1 MKKDTYSSTTDLPGA
16 SHNSTPDVVISSTIR
31 GSQVANGLRLPS
43 TFASL
48 RHRNFRLW
56 FFGQTLSMMGTWMQ
70 SVAQGWLVFQLT
82 GSEFA
87 LGAISFVGAAP
98 ALFLML
104 PAGALIDRT
113 PRRRLLLMTQSA
125 MMLLAFILAGLA
137 ASGILQVWHVA
148 LLAIGLGVANS
159 FDAPARQAL
168 AVEMVEDRRD
178 LTNAIAL
185 NSTIFNLARVVGP
198 AVGGAILALLGPAWC
213 FALNGL
219 SFLAVLIALLM
230 MRLPDSVNAPSR
242 EPLMAQ
248 IRAGLRYSYEHRAT
262 RAIIL
267 LVGVAS
273 LFGMS
278 YAVLLPAFAVDVL
291 NAGETG
297 LGIMN
302 AAAGAG
308 ALIGSLIVASM
319 ASFRRKGW
327 VLTLGSLAFPL
338 GLLAF
343 SFSQSFALSLVC
355 LVMIGLAI
363 VIQNANCNTL
373 VQSSVPDDLRG
384 RVMAVYMLMFFGT
397 APFGSLQAGVI
408 AQALGPTA
416 GVAVGAGI
424 VLLFA
429 VGIFFAAPALRRS
442 ET

>member
-1 MKKDTYSSTTDLPGA
+1 MDRQADRIVKVAQTIA
-16 SHNSTPDVVISSTIR
+16 SPPMAGERPAARES
-31 GSQVANGLRLPS
+31 RLPP
-43 TFASL
+43 TFAAL

-87 LGAISFVGAAP
+87 LGAISFVGTAP

-113 PRRRLLLMTQSA
+113 PRRRLLLITQTA

-148 LLAIGLGVANS
+148 LLAVGLGIANS

-178 LTNAIAL
+178 LMNAIAL

-198 AVGGAILALLGPAWC
+198 AVGGAVLALLGAAWC

-219 SFLAVLIALLM
+219 SFVAVIVALLM
-230 MRLPDSVNAPSR
+230 MRLPDSVNATSR
-242 EPLMAQ
+242 EPLIVQ
-248 IRAGLRYSYEHRAT
+248 IRAGLKYAYEHRAT

-291 NAGETG
+291 HVGETG
-297 LGIMN
+297 LGAMN

-308 ALIGSLIVASM
+308 ALIGSLIVASL
-319 ASFRRKGW
+319 ASFRRKGR
-327 VLTLGSLAFPL
+327 VLTAGSLAFPI
-338 GLLAF
+338 GLLAL
-343 SFSQSFALSLVC
+343 SFSQSFALSLVF
-355 LVMIGLAI
+355 LVGIGLAI
-363 VIQNANCNTL
+363 VIQNATCNTL
-373 VQSSVPDDLRG
+373 VQSSVPDELRG

-397 APFGSLQAGVI
+397 APFGALQAGAI
-408 AQALGPTA
+408 AQALGTAA

-429 VGIFFAAPALRRS
+429 LGIFFAAPALRRF
-442 ET
+442 EG

>member
-1 MKKDTYSSTTDLPGA
+1 MK
-16 SHNSTPDVVISSTIR
+16 STPNVVVPPMTNKPQAADELQATNRPHVISRSH
-31 GSQVANGLRLPS
+31 LPA
-43 TFASL
+43 TFAAL

-87 LGAISFVGAAP
+87 LGAVSFVGTAP

-113 PRRRLLLMTQSA
+113 PRRQLLLMTQTA

-148 LLAIGLGVANS
+148 LLAVGLGVANS

-178 LTNAIAL
+178 LMNAIAL

-198 AVGGAILALLGPAWC
+198 AVGGAALALLGAAWC
-213 FALNGL
+213 FALNGI
-219 SFLAVLIALLM
+219 SFLAVIAALLM
-230 MRLPDSVNAPSR
+230 MRLPASVNAPSR
-242 EPLMAQ
+242 EPLTAQ
-248 IRAGLRYSYEHRAT
+248 IRAGLRYAYEHRAT

-291 NAGETG
+291 NVGEAG
-297 LGIMN
+297 LGALN
-302 AAAGAG
+302 AAAGVG
-308 ALIGSLIVASM
+308 ALIGSLVVASM
-319 ASFRRKGW
+319 ASFRHKGW
-327 VLTLGSLAFPL
+327 VLTVGSLAFPL
-338 GLLAF
+338 GLLAL
-343 SFSQSFALSLVC
+343 SFSRSFVLSLAF
-355 LVMIGLAI
+355 LVAVGLAI
-363 VIQNANCNTL
+363 VTQNATCNTL
-373 VQSSVPDDLRG
+373 VQSSVPDELRG
-384 RVMAVYMLMFFGT
+384 RVMAVYTLMFFGT
-397 APFGSLQAGVI
+397 APFGALQAGAI
-408 AQALGPTA
+408 AQASGTTA
-416 GVAVGAGI
+416 GVAVGAGV

-429 VGIFFAAPALRRS
+429 VGIFFAAPGLRRA
-442 ET
+442 EG

>member
-1 MKKDTYSSTTDLPGA
+1 MKSIPDIAVPSTAREP
-16 SHNSTPDVVISSTIR
+16 H
-31 GSQVANGLRLPS
+31 VANGSRLPP
-43 TFASL
+43 TFAAL

-87 LGAISFVGAAP
+87 LGAISFVGTAP

-113 PRRRLLLMTQSA
+113 PRRQLLLMTQTA
-125 MMLLAFILAGLA
+125 MMLLAFTLAGLA
-137 ASGILQVWHVA
+137 AAGILQVWHVA
-148 LLAIGLGVANS
+148 LLAVGLGVANS

-168 AVEMVEDRRD
+168 AVDMVEDRRD
-178 LTNAIAL
+178 LMNAIAL

-198 AVGGAILALLGPAWC
+198 AIGGAVLALLGAAWC

-219 SFLAVLIALLM
+219 SFVAVIVALLM
-230 MRLPDSVNAPSR
+230 MRLPASVNAPSR

-248 IRAGLRYSYEHRAT
+248 IRAGLRYAYEHRAT

-278 YAVLLPAFAVDVL
+278 YAVLLPAFAVDILNVGEAGLGAL
-291 NAGETG
+291 NAAV
-297 LGIMN
+297 GI
-302 AAAGAG
+302 G
-308 ALIGSLIVASM
+308 ALIGSLVVASM
-319 ASFRRKGW
+319 ASFRHKGW
-327 VLTLGSLAFPL
+327 VLTVGSLAFPL
-338 GLLAF
+338 GLLAL
-343 SFSQSFALSLVC
+343 SFSRSFVLSLAC
-355 LVMIGLAI
+355 LVAIGLAI
-363 VIQNANCNTL
+363 VTQNATCNTL
-373 VQSSVPDDLRG
+373 VQSSVPDELRG

-397 APFGSLQAGVI
+397 APFGALQAGAI
-408 AQALGPTA
+408 AQALGATA

-429 VGIFFAAPALRRS
+429 AGIFFAAPGLRRF
-442 ET
+442 EG